1 MFQLFK
7 SLVTTQALGDS
18 PSLGGVFTDPN
29 HFQKGTFA
37 GLRMITDNQGDA
49 PSNTITLLG
58 SDDGAKVWQL
68 KGAWTDKE
76 FGKMVI
82 DFSPKGGPS
91 DLTGTFSCDPE
102 CKITW

>member
-37 GLRMITDNQGDA
+37 GLRMITDNLGDA
-49 PSNTITLLG
+49 PSNTITLTNCW
-58 SDDGAKVWQL
+58 V
-68 KGAWTDKE
+68 
-76 FGKMVI
+76 
-82 DFSPKGGPS
+82 
-91 DLTGTFSCDPE
+91 LTTGRNSGN
-102 CKITW
+102 